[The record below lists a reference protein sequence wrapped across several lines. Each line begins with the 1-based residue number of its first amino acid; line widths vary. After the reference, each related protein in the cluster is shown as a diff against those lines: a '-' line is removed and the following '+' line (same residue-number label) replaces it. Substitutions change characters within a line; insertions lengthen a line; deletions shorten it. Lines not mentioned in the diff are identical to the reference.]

1 MINPFDITQT
11 GTITGMVYDTGTTNP
26 LEDVLVVA
34 NGISEAY
41 TDSTGF
47 FQIDSVLAG
56 LVNIQTYKSGYGSK
70 AQVVE
75 LSSGGY
81 AWAQFIL
88 NAPAPEIMS
97 VVPSDSAENVD
108 VMTSITINFDTEMD
122 TTTLNSSTFIL
133 SDTRETLPGT
143 LTMTLTSLTFTPT
156 VPFRLNMLHR
166 ASISIEARSINGISL
181 DWDYSWEFITQEVT
195 SREEGISNFESG
207 CFLFPN
213 YPNPFILPTSIG
225 YQLSIPGH
233 VELSIYNSLGQNV
246 RRLINEH
253 QIPGQYQVQWDG
265 YGQNGIPLAS
275 GLYLYRLRVGKFIQ
289 TRKML
294 MFK

>member
-26 LEDVLVVA
+26 LEDVLLVA

-70 AQVVE
+70 TQVVE

-156 VPFRLNMLHR
+156 VPLRLNMLHR

>member
-26 LEDVLVVA
+26 LEDVLLVA

-156 VPFRLNMLHR
+156 VPFRLNILHR

>member
-26 LEDVLVVA
+26 LEDVLLVA

-156 VPFRLNMLHR
+156 VPLRLNMLHR

>member
-26 LEDVLVVA
+26 LEDVLLVA